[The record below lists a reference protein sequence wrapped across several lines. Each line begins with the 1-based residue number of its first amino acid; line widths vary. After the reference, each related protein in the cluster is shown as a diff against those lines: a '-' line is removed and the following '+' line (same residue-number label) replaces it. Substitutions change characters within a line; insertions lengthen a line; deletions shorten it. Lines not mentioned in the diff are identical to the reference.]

1 MRKSISYLLTAVL
14 MFSVAGAVVAQENPQ
29 KPGKWQ
35 IKIETEM
42 PGMPFKMPPVTTEV
56 CLTEEDVKDPQKA
69 VPNDPKSDCKVGD
82 YKIDGKTVSWTMECP
97 KQNMKGDG
105 AITFS
110 DESYSGVMNMQM
122 GEQAMKMKYTGK
134 WLGTCKK

>member
-105 AITFS
+105 TITFS